1 MKYESF
7 QQNLEFLIVEKKL
20 STNFIKIFN
29 KTGKSLKTHQ
39 TFKSLINIK
48 LNNFIM
54 SFLMFPIL
62 MNVQQEIVYN
72 IYVYTFYEKTYSAW
86 KWSLWSFRC
95 VYKNYGIYH
104 ANYQHHLLPFIYYC
118 SSRNKLGKN
127 DFLIIVFLYDVL

>member
-20 STNFIKIFN
+20 NTNFIKIFN

-72 IYVYTFYEKTYSAW
+72 IYVYIFYETTYSA
-86 KWSLWSFRC
+86 
-95 VYKNYGIYH
+95 
-104 ANYQHHLLPFIYYC
+104 
-118 SSRNKLGKN
+118 
-127 DFLIIVFLYDVL
+127 